1 MRIED
6 IEYVITVAKLG
17 GIGRAAQQLGISQP
31 ALSKALARIEA
42 DLKTRLFERSSRGV
56 VLSEEGRV
64 FIEHAQ
70 RVTMHA
76 TDARNALRD
85 LRQGASGVVRLGV
98 GTGVPSELITDACA
112 DAVKQGKV
120 RFVIS
125 AGMTDSLL
133 AALRAG
139 ELDLIVSG
147 IAQPGGDELR
157 CTPLWPDP
165 MVPFLPRQHPLANK
179 PASWSMKVFAEQ
191 AWVLPT
197 RGTVARARFDSA
209 FVGCG
214 LVPPEPLVESR
225 ASGKEGELA
234 LALCAVVLLPLSL
247 VRDPRVAPA
256 FTCVRSLVPLRLE
269 RTISLLS
276 RRAGYMSPVV
286 ARFMARMEA
295 SRKRWSIAERRGDLR
310 PAVKTQRS

>member
-6 IEYVITVAKLG
+6 IEYVITVAQVG

-42 DLKTRLFERSSRGV
+42 DLKTQLFERSSRGV
-56 VLSEEGRV
+56 TLSVEGRV

-70 RVTMHA
+70 RVTLHA
-76 TDARNALRD
+76 SDARNALRD

-98 GTGVPSELITDACA
+98 GTGVPSELVTDACA
-112 DAVKQGKV
+112 DAIKQGRV

-147 IAQPGGDELR
+147 IPQPSGDELR
-157 CTPLWPDP
+157 WTPLWPDP

-179 PASWSMKVFAEQ
+179 PSRWTMKEFAQQ

-197 RGTVARARFDSA
+197 RGTVARSRFESA
-209 FVGCG
+209 FVSAG

-234 LALCAVVLLPLSL
+234 LALGAVVLLPLSL
-247 VRDPRVAPA
+247 ARDPRVAPA
-256 FTCVRSLVPLRLE
+256 FICVQTLAPLRLE
-269 RTISLLS
+269 RTICLLS

-286 ARFMARMEA
+286 ARFKARMEA
-295 SRKRWSIAERRGDLR
+295 RRKAR
-310 PAVKTQRS
+310 P